1 MSQQIYGF
9 LYDFVFKYV
18 FGRQQNAVLLS
29 YLLNALLDRPK
40 DNKITVTEIT
50 NPFNLKEFAEDKFS
64 IVDVKAKDEAGTLY
78 TIEVQV
84 LSHSMF
90 VERALY
96 YLSKLYSGQ
105 IKEGEK
111 YSELRKTIG
120 ISIIDFELFDKE
132 KEIHNIYKML
142 NLKSLE
148 ELTDTFELHF
158 VELAKFKIDKPRLL
172 QTRFEKWLHVLK
184 FGDALYG
191 GSQFLPDELKNEE
204 GIIMA
209 FEEMKKVNSDSTMR
223 DIIEARAK
231 ASAAIATIKE
241 DEFIKGKVKGMIEGK
256 IEGKIEMAEALI
268 KKGVQLDTIIEVSG
282 LSEDKINEIKDRLI
296 KK

>member
-1 MSQQIYGF
+1 MSQPIYGF

-18 FGRQQNAVLLS
+18 FGRQQNAELLS
-29 YLLNALLDRPK
+29 YLLNALLERPK

-64 IVDVKAKDEAGTLY
+64 IVDVKAKDENGTLY

-84 LSHSMF
+84 LSHSRF

-96 YLSKLYSGQ
+96 YLTKLYSGQ
-105 IKEGEK
+105 IKEGDK
-111 YSELRKTIG
+111 YSDLRKTIG
-120 ISIIDFELFDKE
+120 ISIIDFELFARE
-132 KEIHNIYKML
+132 GEIHNIYKML
-142 NLKSLE
+142 NLKSKA
-148 ELTDTFELHF
+148 ELTDMFELHF
-158 VELAKFKIDKPRLL
+158 VELSKFKIDKPRML
-172 QTRFEKWLHVLK
+172 QTKFEKWLHVLK

-191 GSQFLPDELKNEE
+191 DNQLLPDELRSEE

-223 DIIEARAK
+223 DIIEARSK
-231 ASAAIATIKE
+231 AAATIATIKE

-256 IEGKIEMAEALI
+256 IEGKIEMAKNLI
-268 KKGVQLDTIIEVSG
+268 KKGVSLDLIVEASG
-282 LSEDKINEIKDRLI
+282 LSENKVKEIQNGLVD
-296 KK
+296 

>member
-256 IEGKIEMAEALI
+256 IEGKIE
-268 KKGVQLDTIIEVSG
+268 G
-282 LSEDKINEIKDRLI
+282 
-296 KK
+296 